1 MKIYKLIIILNKFFG
16 YLFFKNYNI
25 FTYNFFD
32 LILKKKNSKKIK
44 CNFIKN
50 FINNGYQVLDT
61 NYSEFANKIN
71 SEIKSQ
77 DIKINKNM
85 FSKFDIND
93 NLRNI
98 IKDFV
103 NNEIITY
110 LEKIKEYFNSDIF
123 VTNINLRRN
132 FYSPEAK
139 EKELYNNFYHNDSY
153 ICTHFK
159 LFVNLMEMDEDNG
172 PTNIFTVKET
182 KEVVGNAKKYKRN
195 NIIEKINLKIKPY
208 KHKGPKGKSCFCFTS
223 QCLHKAGIPTKD
235 KYRDYLIITFVAY
248 PNNKN
253 KNMFCYEDNF
263 NDDIWNGD
271 TNKLTTS
278 LAKPYTIKE
287 LVNLYKNF
295 N

>member
-1 MKIYKLIIILNKFFG
+1 MKMYKLIIIINKIFG

-32 LILKKKNSKKIK
+32 LILQKKNSKKIK
-44 CNFIKN
+44 CNFVKN
-50 FINNGYQVLDT
+50 FVNDGYQVLDT
-61 NYSEFANKIN
+61 NYSEFVKKIN

-85 FSKFDIND
+85 FSKFDINN
-93 NLRNI
+93 NLKEI

-103 NNEIITY
+103 NNQIITY
-110 LEKIKEYFNSDIF
+110 LEKIKKYFNSDIY

-132 FYSPEAK
+132 FYSPQAK
-139 EKELYNNFYHNDSY
+139 ENELYNNFYHNDSY
-153 ICTHFK
+153 VYTHFK
-159 LFVNLMEMDEDNG
+159 LFVNLMDMDEDYG
-172 PTNIFTVKET
+172 PTHIFTKKET
-182 KEVVGNAKKYKRN
+182 KEVIGNAKNYKRN
-195 NIIEKINLKIKPY
+195 NFIENINSKIKPY
-208 KHKGPKGKSCFCFTS
+208 KHIGPKGKSCFCFTS

-287 LVNLYKNF
+287 LFNLYKNF